1 MTAVEPPAF
10 KLLTW
15 ADLERMP
22 LKSRAQSFREKIGA
36 AVEAMP
42 AVETRGDKLG
52 RILWRGR
59 QWSVTEDG
67 LEALDGCYF
76 IAKNRLA
83 EKMPSNPRLPD
94 WPTHVCLKTWVDAA
108 DFITAFLVALVI
120 HGHARKFNTA
130 VLREHLAFCE
140 RGHNP

>member
-83 EKMPSNPRLPD
+83 QQSATARLADACLSENLGGCCRFHHCLPGGARHPRPRKEIQHRSL
-94 WPTHVCLKTWVDAA
+94 
-108 DFITAFLVALVI
+108 
-120 HGHARKFNTA
+120 ARA
-130 VLREHLAFCE
+130 SGILRA
-140 RGHNP
+140 GA